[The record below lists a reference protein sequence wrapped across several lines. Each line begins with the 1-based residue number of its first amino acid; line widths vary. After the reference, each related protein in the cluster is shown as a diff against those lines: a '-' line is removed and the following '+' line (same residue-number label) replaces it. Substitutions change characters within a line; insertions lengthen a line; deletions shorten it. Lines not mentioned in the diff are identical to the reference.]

1 MLIHF
6 LRGRSEW
13 LIDRLV
19 GGAGGRTAR
28 KLREHEFWRTH
39 PEEYAMLEAKAER
52 LRRGREK
59 HKRSVAAALAGMKTR
74 CAPAQR
80 VLFLFLSD
88 DSTYLVG
95 KWGTR
100 GARNASFLTSELC
113 EVCVWGYVRTR
124 HE

>member
-1 MLIHF
+1 MLIHC
-6 LRGRSEW
+6 LRVRSEW

-39 PEEYAMLEAKAER
+39 PEEYAMLVAKAER

-59 HKRSVAAALAGMKTR
+59 HKRSVAAALAGMRTR

-88 DSTYLVG
+88 EYLPSG
-95 KWGTR
+95 PMGDTR
-100 GARNASFLTSELC
+100 REKCELFNVRAVRG
-113 EVCVWGYVRTR
+113 VCMGLCA
-124 HE
+124 H